1 MSYPTHLF
9 TDWAKKNGQPF
20 TDKNG
25 KTVYLVVGKGL
36 KNAKTLAA
44 IAAKIDAASNGVK
57 P

>member
-9 TDWAKKNGQPF
+9 TDWAKQNGQPF

-36 KNAKTLAA
+36 KSAKTLAEV
-44 IAAKIDAASNGVK
+44 AAKIEAASNGVK

>member
-9 TDWAKKNGQPF
+9 TAWAKENGQPF

-36 KNAKTLAA
+36 KNAKTLAEV
-44 IAAKIDAASNGVK
+44 AAKIEAATKGGV
-57 P
+57 